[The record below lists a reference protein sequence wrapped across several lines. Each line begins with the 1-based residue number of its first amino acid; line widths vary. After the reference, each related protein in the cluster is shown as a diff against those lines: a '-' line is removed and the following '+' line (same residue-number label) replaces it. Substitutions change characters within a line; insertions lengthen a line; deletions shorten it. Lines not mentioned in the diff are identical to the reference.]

1 LEGTSSAHL
10 LFSDLTVDTL
20 KNLSADMGVL
30 VDQNHFDAFDIMKEL
45 EISRNKL
52 YAKTTKKVNNV
63 QIEEVVEIVMLM
75 KG

>member
-20 KNLSADMGVL
+20 KILSADMGVV
-30 VDQNHFDAFDIMKEL
+30 VDQNHFDTFDIMKEL

-52 YAKTTKKVNNV
+52 YAKTTEKVNNV